1 MTEVTPH
8 PLKTQGFHHFFI
20 LLFYDHPANDVTIM
34 KEGHPEAGTPLFWWV
49 RLELN
54 QRCFRC
60 HGFTDR
66 CDRQL
71 RALTHM
77 AESAELESDI
87 TSDTIRLAG
96 GPRAF
101 RVHSPNMAGVA
112 GFEPTVPASKAGAL
126 AAWPYPIILEI
137 RAGLEPVI
145 AAVKGLCPNHLDE
158 RTVWREAELLAFKR
172 RRRR

>member
-77 AESAELESDI
+77 AESAELESV
-87 TSDTIRLAG
+87 LASG
-96 GPRAF
+96 
-101 RVHSPNMAGVA
+101 
-112 GFEPTVPASKAGAL
+112 
-126 AAWPYPIILEI
+126 
-137 RAGLEPVI
+137 
-145 AAVKGLCPNHLDE
+145 
-158 RTVWREAELLAFKR
+158 
-172 RRRR
+172 